1 MKWPHIVEIQ
11 FSLTNMKLTK
21 SLLISVSLSG
31 LLLTSCS
38 SGQAR
43 STEAFCAKATN
54 AIVAHQKEFG
64 LRLLGGV
71 FFANTTDLYIFKKLE
86 ADIASLQESDPVKYY
101 DLGTD
106 QAVMK
111 LCKIEVR

>member
-1 MKWPHIVEIQ
+1 
-11 FSLTNMKLTK
+11 MKLIK
-21 SLLISVSLSG
+21 SPLISVCLSG

-38 SGQAR
+38 SSQAI
-43 STEAFCAKATN
+43 STEVFCARATN

-64 LRLLGGV
+64 LQTLGGV

-86 ADIASLQESDPVKYY
+86 ADVASLQESDPVKFY

-111 LCKIEVR
+111 LCKIEVK

>member
-1 MKWPHIVEIQ
+1 
-11 FSLTNMKLTK
+11 MKLTK
-21 SLLISVSLSG
+21 SFLISVCLSG

-38 SGQAR
+38 SSQAI
-43 STEAFCAKATN
+43 SVEVFCARATN

-64 LRLLGGV
+64 LQTLGGV

-86 ADIASLQESDPVKYY
+86 ADVASLQEADPVKYY

-111 LCKIEVR
+111 LCKIEVK